1 MAKQPMKSNTNAPH
15 AGGVG
20 NVRFVRDEV
29 RKYLPQYNL
38 IRDCI
43 DGEMTVKGKGDVYL
57 PRPDPTN
64 TTEQNRARYAQY
76 VQRAVFYNATRRT
89 QAGLLGEVFAIDP
102 IVEIPSSLE
111 PMRVDA
117 TGGGVTLIQQSIE
130 CCNNVLAYSRAGVF
144 VDFPRTSAPISREEQ
159 ERGDFHPTISIF
171 HPWQVINWRVTPKA
185 SKLILSLVVIEEYYE
200 TQDDGF
206 EVKKEKQWRV
216 LRLEGGVYKVDIYK
230 GTQAGVV
237 GAPVTVTPLDDAG
250 KPFDEI
256 PFKFVG
262 SKNNDP
268 TIDAPLLYDL
278 ASLNMAHYRNSADN
292 EESSF
297 VVGQPMFWFAGLTK
311 QWVKE
316 VLGGRVESGSR
327 AAVPLPERA
336 SAGILQADPNT
347 MPKDGMEHKEKQMV
361 ALGAK
366 LVENRS
372 VQRTASEATMDQR
385 TENSILSTA
394 ANNVSDVFTWALQTA
409 AKFVGAADSEIKFKC
424 NTEFAVD
431 KLSPEDQQA
440 LVASWQAGAIDF
452 TEMREGLRK
461 SGIATK
467 TDDEAKTSID
477 KEVKERDKRELSKA
491 TAIAKAQPKPVAGP
505 KKPAAKKPAK

>member
-1 MAKQPMKSNTNAPH
+1 MARPMKSNTNAPH

-20 NVRFVRDEV
+20 NVRFMRDEV
-29 RKYLPQYNL
+29 RKFQSQYEL

-43 DGEMTVKGKGDVYL
+43 DGETVIKKKGDKYL

-64 TTEQNRARYAQY
+64 TTDQNRKRYDQY

-89 QAGLLGEVFAIDP
+89 LAGLLGEVFAIDP
-102 IVEIPSSLE
+102 VVEIPAALE
-111 PMRVDA
+111 PMQVDA

-144 VDFPRTSAPISREEQ
+144 VDFPRTDAPISREQ
-159 ERGDFHPTISIF
+159 KERNEFHPTITIYN
-171 HPWQVINWRVTPKA
+171 PLQVINWRVTPKG
-185 SKLILSLVVIEEYYE
+185 SKLILSLVVIEEDYD

-206 EVKKEKQWRV
+206 ETKKEKQWRV
-216 LRLEGGVYKVDIYK
+216 LRLENGVYVVDLYK

-237 GAPVTVTPLDDAG
+237 GEPQRITPKDDAG
-250 KPFDEI
+250 NTFDEI
-256 PFKFVG
+256 PFKFCG
-262 SKNNDP
+262 AKNNDP
-268 TIDAPLLYDL
+268 TIDPPLLYDL
-278 ASLNMAHYRNSADN
+278 ASLNIAHYRNSADN

-297 VVGQPMFWFAGLTK
+297 MVGQPMYWFAGLTK
-311 QWVKE
+311 QWVND

-347 MPKDGMEHKEKQMV
+347 MPREGMEHKEKQMV

-394 ANNVSDVFTWALQTA
+394 ANNVSDVFTWALKTA
-409 AKFVGAADSEIKFKC
+409 SKFVGASDSEIKFKC
-424 NTEFAVD
+424 NTEFAVE

-440 LVASWQAGAIDF
+440 LVASWQAGAIEF
-452 TEMREGLRK
+452 TEMREGMRK
-461 SGIATK
+461 SGIATLP
-467 TDDEAKTSID
+467 DDEARTAID
-477 KEVKERDKRELSKA
+477 KEVQARDKRELDKA
-491 TAIAKAQPKPVAGP
+491 TAIAKAQPKPVAGGS